1 MGVTDVVVHLL
12 SAARDV
18 AGRTPYQL
26 AIVPKLL
33 ELADEILRFGDT
45 KLQEEFI
52 EHVEA
57 TRQGLEASTDFLFAL
72 KAPLP
77 PALPPFTLALA
88 TRLTLALATRLTLAL
103 ATHPLPSP
111 LRLTPCPRP
120 CDSPL
125 NRRSSRPSSPR

>member
-45 KLQEEFI
+45 TLQEEFI

-77 PALPPFTLALA
+77 PALPPTPSPL
-88 TRLTLALATRLTLAL
+88 R
-103 ATHPLPSP
+103 HPLPSP
-111 LRLTPCPRP
+111 VRP
-120 CDSPL
+120 PL
-125 NRRSSRPSSPR
+125 YRRSSRPSSPR

>member
-77 PALPPFTLALA
+77 PALPPYTLALA
-88 TRLTLALATRLTLAL
+88 TRLPLALATR
-103 ATHPLPSP
+103 PLPSP

>member
-77 PALPPFTLALA
+77 PALPPY
-88 TRLTLALATRLTLAL
+88 TLALATRLTLAL